1 MYRKSH
7 EITKILKYFE
17 KSTQVID
24 ILPRFWLQ
32 YSPTN
37 NAIWMQTTRMDSK
50 IRQFMRRFQVDVTAD
65 NLKYQASASTRDCF
79 QSRLAVFVIVSDWRK
94 LFLQLLK
101 KLIGVHVF
109 EQEEITKLLHSR
121 TRTSSRRGV
130 HS

>member
-50 IRQFMRRFQVDVTAD
+50 NRQFMRRFQVDVTAD